1 MSLTESTL
9 FKLSDQQI
17 SSDLAGEKVILNH
30 KKGAYYALDEVGA
43 LVWGELEKG
52 EASFI
57 VLKERVLESYD
68 VDPDVLDNDLMEL
81 LKELVA
87 EKLVETVV

>member
-30 KKGAYYALDEVGA
+30 DKGAYYALDEVGA
-43 LVWGELEKG
+43 LVWSELEKG
-52 EASFI
+52 TASLGT
-57 VLKERVLESYD
+57 LKDRIMEYYEI
-68 VDPDVLDNDLMEL
+68 DPETLHADLTEL
-81 LKELVA
+81 LRELVE
-87 EKLVETVV
+87 EKLVEKVV